1 MSVTLNGW
9 AAGVRDMD
17 RADREYRWDVPA
29 GVWVAGTN
37 ELVLETSAT
46 ARPADAGSHDTR
58 ELGLAVTSL
67 RIVRP

>member
-1 MSVTLNGW
+1 MNGW
-9 AAGVRDMD
+9 AAGAQEMTG
-17 RADREYRWDVPA
+17 ADREYRWLVPE

-37 ELVLETSAT
+37 ELALEVSHT
-46 ARPADAGSHDTR
+46 ARPSDAGAADTR